1 MRFPPNERAHAL
13 ETPSAATAA
22 TRPVTRVLALVPHL
36 GRDAEADG
44 WLAQAIESLLA
55 QTVRLDGIVVVDDVS
70 PHAPDAVVARYPEVS
85 LYRNRCNTGP
95 FAIYETVF
103 ARTHADAVLLQ
114 DSDDWSLPDR
124 LQRLLVPFEA
134 GFELAGGQIDHVPE
148 PGEPHAGPD
157 LASLPLDPR
166 AALLKQPT
174 LHTLLLTS
182 GLVSVALVRRLGG
195 FASGMRISGDSE
207 FVRRAAFGGRVCN
220 VRETVYVRRLH
231 ARSLTRAPE
240 TGFGSPV
247 RIAAQQLTQARARE
261 LARDFLAGAP
271 LDLLPMEYGDAA
283 RLSHVLG
290 PRIPG
295 L

>member
-1 MRFPPNERAHAL
+1 M
-13 ETPSAATAA
+13 
-22 TRPVTRVLALVPHL
+22 TRVLALIPHL
-36 GRDAEADG
+36 GRDAHADA
-44 WLAQAIESLLA
+44 WLARAIESLLA
-55 QTVRLDGIVVVDDVS
+55 QTVAVQGIVVVDDVS
-70 PHAPDAVVARYPEVS
+70 PHPPDALIARYPQVS

-95 FAIYETVF
+95 FAIRATVF

-124 LQRLLVPFEA
+124 LQRLLVPYEA
-134 GFELAGGQIDHVPE
+134 GFELVGGQVDHVPE
-148 PGEPHAGPD
+148 PGEPHEGPD
-157 LASLPLDPR
+157 LAALPLDPR

-174 LHTLLLTS
+174 AHTLLLTS

-195 FASGMRISGDSE
+195 FASDMRINGDSE

-220 VRETVYVRRLH
+220 VSETVYVRRLH
-231 ARSLTRAPE
+231 AQSLTRAPE

-247 RIAAQQLTQARARE
+247 RTAAQQLVQARARE
-261 LARDFLAGAP
+261 LARDVLAGEP
-271 LDLLPMEYGDAA
+271 LDLSPMQRGDAA
-283 RLSHVLG
+283 HLSHVSG